1 MTFCQNY
8 FLCTSLSRTYV
19 LKLMKAPNL
28 MKLQINLLC
37 LSKFEANSTEGWTLL
52 KGKLFLHEH
61 KKTWIHDQMHCT
73 KIFINLCFTWTFHGW
88 NKAISDYIR
97 STSFISV
104 IGECVNVES
113 NMNAAQQR
121 HIRVIILT
129 SGNAVLHTN
138 TAPLWFVTF
147 HLSSMVSLPIS
158 PPPRINS
165 WRTTEKWSP
174 KKWSLF
180 WHGA

>member
-1 MTFCQNY
+1 
-8 FLCTSLSRTYV
+8 
-19 LKLMKAPNL
+19 MKAPKTYL

-147 HLSSMVSLPIS
+147 HLSSMVSLPI
-158 PPPRINS
+158 PPRPESTVEEPRKSDHPKSDHSFGTVPNLVIFNS
-165 WRTTEKWSP
+165 MIILRFK
-174 KKWSLF
+174 
-180 WHGA
+180 